1 MFRLHKRRKGNKKRL
16 WMRPGER
23 KERKHWQRK
32 HVKEKKKSYKVAGMK
47 KYMVSSESSCKI
59 TDLTEPGFQKF
70 YD

>member
-1 MFRLHKRRKGNKKRL
+1 
-16 WMRPGER
+16 MRPGER

-59 TDLTEPGFQKF
+59 TDLTELDFQEF